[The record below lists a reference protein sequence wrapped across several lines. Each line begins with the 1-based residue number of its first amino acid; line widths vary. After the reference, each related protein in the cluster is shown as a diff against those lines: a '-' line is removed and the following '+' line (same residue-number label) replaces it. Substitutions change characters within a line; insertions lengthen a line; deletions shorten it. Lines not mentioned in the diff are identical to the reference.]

1 MKRGNKMAENENGLF
16 RKSSLERIS
25 SPEQLNEY
33 IKITNPSL
41 VGILVAIFTILIAG
55 CIWIFTSSIPQSIDL
70 VGIATTSYRDTSQK
84 VYCYVPISTAKRLK
98 QGMNVQISP
107 DYAPREEYGYIEGKI
122 LFVGED
128 IIDTTYLRS
137 KFENPSIVAPVIP
150 EGNFVEVELSLG
162 NWSSDK
168 GEDIVISDGSTCQV
182 TAVISQK
189 NTFELMF
196 RNS

>member
-1 MKRGNKMAENENGLF
+1 MAENEGGLF
-16 RKSSLERIS
+16 RKSSLDRIS

-41 VGILVAIFTILIAG
+41 IGILIAIFTILIAG
-55 CIWIFTSSIPQSIDL
+55 CIWIFTSRIPQSIDL
-70 VGIATTSYRDTSQK
+70 IGIATTSYRDNSQK

-98 QGMNVQISP
+98 QGMKVQISP
-107 DYAPREEYGYIEGKI
+107 DYAPREEYGYVEGKI

-128 IIDTTYLRS
+128 IIDAIYLRN
-137 KFENPSIVAPVIP
+137 KFENPDIVAPVLP
-150 EGNFVEVELSLG
+150 NGNFVEVELNLG
-162 NWSSDK
+162 NWSNEK
-168 GEDIVISDGSTCQV
+168 GKEIIISDGSTCLV

-196 RNS
+196 KNS

>member
-1 MKRGNKMAENENGLF
+1 MVENENSLF

-41 VGILVAIFTILIAG
+41 IGILIAIFTILTAG
-55 CIWIFTSSIPQSIDL
+55 LIWIFTSSIPQSIDL
-70 VGIATTSYRDTSQK
+70 VGIATTSYRDTNQK

-107 DYAPREEYGYIEGKI
+107 DYAPREEYGYIEGKV
-122 LFVGED
+122 LFVGEE
-128 IIDTTYLRS
+128 IIDTSYLRS

-150 EGNFVEVELSLG
+150 EGNFVEVELSIG
-162 NWSSDK
+162 KWSSDK
-168 GEDIVISDGSTCQV
+168 GKDIVISDGSTCKV

-196 RNS
+196 RNR

>member
-1 MKRGNKMAENENGLF
+1 MVENENSLF

-41 VGILVAIFTILIAG
+41 IGILIAIFTILIAG
-55 CIWIFTSSIPQSIDL
+55 LIWVFTSSIPQSIDL
-70 VGIATTSYRDTSQK
+70 VGIATTSYRDTTQK

-107 DYAPREEYGYIEGKI
+107 DYAPREEYGYIAGTV

-128 IIDTTYLRS
+128 IIDTSYLRS
-137 KFENPSIVAPVIP
+137 KFENPSIVSPVIP

-162 NWSSDK
+162 KWSSDK
-168 GEDIVISDGSTCQV
+168 GKDIVISDGSTCKV

-196 RNS
+196 RNK